1 MYKYSNNIRN
11 QRVEQR
17 AATSY
22 SREKCIVEEA
32 LSKNV
37 LFDRVRVVRIR
48 CHRIFRAL
56 LARNFLPSEFSRL
69 ERVVADASEYKY
81 TRVVSKNRE
90 IYRVH
95 GTARSLLA
103 VTCEGFNVFMIDL
116 F

>member
-1 MYKYSNNIRN
+1 MHCRRSSFEECSFRP
-11 QRVEQR
+11 R
-17 AATSY
+17 TSP
-22 SREKCIVEEA
+22 
-32 LSKNV
+32 
-37 LFDRVRVVRIR
+37 RIR

-56 LARNFLPSEFSRL
+56 LAPNFLPSEFSRL